1 MKLRSQI
8 VERLL
13 KYAILIFV
21 LSFLW
26 EFFTGDNFYQALQDA
41 FAVFLLSL
49 FIPLIIEIVVW
60 YQTNRTK

>member
-13 KYAILIFV
+13 KYATLIFV

-49 FIPLIIEIVVW
+49 FVTSIIEIVDW
-60 YQTNRTK
+60 YQTKQKN